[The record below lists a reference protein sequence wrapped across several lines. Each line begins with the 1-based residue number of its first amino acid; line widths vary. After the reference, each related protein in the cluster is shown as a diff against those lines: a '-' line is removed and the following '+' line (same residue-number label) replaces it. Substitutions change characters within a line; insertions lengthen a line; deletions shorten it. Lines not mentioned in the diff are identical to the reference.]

1 MIFFAFYLRLFFIC
15 KYFEPVNQQQTFSNK
30 TCLCIINRHLCTI
43 SSEDKKFI
51 IRIDSSYIHGLSEIV
66 VSLYSSL
73 GTFFIANKKC
83 VILSVHYRI
92 YVLIIT
98 GISPT
103 ASLIADLKAIA
114 GDDSRYLQVSSAE
127 ELYPQFNTLFN
138 NIAVCPDLS
147 FEPMTLGKICFCHS
161 TDNFIW

>member
-1 MIFFAFYLRLFFIC
+1 MIFSHFISRLFFIC
-15 KYFEPVNQQQTFSNK
+15 KYFEPVNQQQIFNNK

-43 SSEDKKFI
+43 SSEDKKVYHQNRQQLYPWAI
-51 IRIDSSYIHGLSEIV
+51 GEIV

-83 VILSVHYRI
+83 VILSIHYRI

-161 TDNFIW
+161 TDNFI

>member
-1 MIFFAFYLRLFFIC
+1 MIFSHFISDFFFIC
-15 KYFEPVNQQQTFSNK
+15 KYFEPVNQQQTFNNK

-43 SSEDKKFI
+43 SSEDKKVYHQNRQQLYPWAI
-51 IRIDSSYIHGLSEIV
+51 GKQLCLCTV
-66 VSLYSSL
+66 VLEHWQ
-73 GTFFIANKKC
+73 IKKC

-147 FEPMTLGKICFCHS
+147 FELMTLGKICFCHS
-161 TDNFIW
+161 TDTFI

>member
-1 MIFFAFYLRLFFIC
+1 MGYR
-15 KYFEPVNQQQTFSNK
+15 
-30 TCLCIINRHLCTI
+30 
-43 SSEDKKFI
+43 
-51 IRIDSSYIHGLSEIV
+51 EIV

-161 TDNFIW
+161 TDTFI